1 MKSRSVFFYNRAGSA
16 KIRMFAK
23 VWKVQI
29 KLPCGFCLKENVA
42 GDKPTKL
49 AICLILN

>member
-29 KLPCGFCLKENVA
+29 KIPCGFCLKDSIA
-42 GDKPTKL
+42 SDKRAQM
-49 AICLILN
+49 AICQVLN